1 VLALAA
7 DHHYMTHDP
16 ILLLRDA
23 LRSGDDPLI
32 LLLLRILGPDPDLR
46 ERADRELARLP
57 RASPA
62 PYAGAL
68 PLDELLLRLDLNGHS

>member
-1 VLALAA
+1 MA
-7 DHHYMTHDP
+7 HDP

-23 LRSGDDPLI
+23 LRSGDDRLV
-32 LLLLRILGPDPDLR
+32 LLLLGILRRDARLR

-62 PYAGAL
+62 PAAGAL
-68 PLDELLLRLDLNGHS
+68 TLEQLLLRLHGHGHS